1 MYKNKSYMYK
11 NKSIKKMYNPVIDWK
26 NFLQHEDY
34 NYLYQF
40 VENIKNS
47 TKNDKILLLL
57 GPSRTGKSTLIN
69 QILTYIGHLKCTN
82 QLLRNIDLLEVRH
95 LVILDGQ
102 MNYVNLQEINKI
114 IDLQNITNIISTSN
128 EITSLNN
135 NLTMTFCKI
144 IIMNH
149 RF

>member
-1 MYKNKSYMYK
+1 
-11 NKSIKKMYNPVIDWK
+11 MYNPITDWK
-26 NFLQHEDY
+26 KFLQHEDY
-34 NYLYQF
+34 NYLYEF

-47 TKNDKILLLL
+47 KKNDKILLLI

-69 QILTYIGHLKCTN
+69 QILTYIGHLHCTN
-82 QLLRNIDLLEVRH
+82 QLLRNIDLLEARH

-135 NLTMTFCKI
+135 YLTITFCKI

>member
-1 MYKNKSYMYK
+1 MYK

-40 VENIKNS
+40 IENIKNS
-47 TKNDKILLLL
+47 KKNDKILLLL

-69 QILTYIGHLKCTN
+69 QILTYIGHLHCTN
-82 QLLRNIDLLEVRH
+82 QLLRNIDLLEARH

-135 NLTMTFCKI
+135 NLTMKFCKI

>member
-1 MYKNKSYMYK
+1 MYK
-11 NKSIKKMYNPVIDWK
+11 NKSIKKMYNPVTDWK

-34 NYLYQF
+34 NYLYHF
-40 VENIKNS
+40 VENIKNGN
-47 TKNDKILLLL
+47 KNDKILLLL

-69 QILTYIGHLKCTN
+69 QILSYIGHLNCTN
-82 QLLRNIDLLEVRH
+82 QLLRNIDLLEARH

>member
-1 MYKNKSYMYK
+1 MYK
-11 NKSIKKMYNPVIDWK
+11 NKSIKKMYNPVTDWK

-34 NYLYQF
+34 NYIYQF
-40 VENIKNS
+40 VENIKNGK
-47 TKNDKILLLL
+47 KNDKILLLL

-69 QILTYIGHLKCTN
+69 QILTYIGHLNCTN
-82 QLLRNIDLLEVRH
+82 QLLRNIDLLEARH

-102 MNYVNLQEINKI
+102 MNYVNMQEINKI